1 MLAVAIRVR
10 QAGRLGASRMSM
22 TDLTAPLRQRPKRH
36 ERAGSVPLVK
46 IVAIALGLFLGTFVL
61 WAVMAPDSSG
71 DKPMAVAPT
80 DLRIAKEPP
89 KVVAVPQPA
98 AAVDASEPPA
108 TAAPPPAPP
117 VRAPAGVT
125 VTIIDGKTGAKREVV
140 VAAPPVPPTA
150 AARAGSDHNDA
161 ETTGQLPKKR

>member
-1 MLAVAIRVR
+1 
-10 QAGRLGASRMSM
+10 MSM
-22 TDLTAPLRQRPKRH
+22 NDLTAPLRQRSKRH
-36 ERAGSVPLVK
+36 GHAGSVSLVK
-46 IVAIALGLFLGTFVL
+46 IVAISLGLFLGAFVL
-61 WAVMAPDSSG
+61 WAVMAPDRSG

-98 AAVDASEPPA
+98 AAVDATEPTA

-117 VRAPAGVT
+117 VKSPAGVT

-140 VAAPPVPPTA
+140 VAAPPLPASA
-150 AARAGSDHNDA
+150 AERARSDQNGA